1 MILMKLKNL
10 YFLLAVIST
19 LAAIQSMIF
28 PRWPEASEIP
38 SDKLNRYKSNVQING
53 AVIKSSLIKSEH
65 SDFNLSHTPI
75 TSLSI
80 QPNADLLLTNVQ
92 VRDRNNFSVSYMTD
106 SIKSLRLNKSATLSK
121 LPPFYLSEKSPT
133 GATFQT
139 CLVSGNSL
147 PNNFGVGQEQL
158 SLAVDQVKSFEQNIG
173 IKRLLGLSPSRRYQ
187 CMLITLKTKLPYP
200 ESYQIWRD
208 SLKQLQ
214 SIFK

>member
-1 MILMKLKNL
+1 MKLKNL
-10 YFLLAVIST
+10 YFFLAVIST
-19 LAAIQSMIF
+19 LAAIQSMMF
-28 PRWPEASEIP
+28 PRWPEATKISL
-38 SDKLNRYKSNVQING
+38 DKLNRFKSNLQING
-53 AVIKSSLIKSEH
+53 SVVKTSLLKTDH
-65 SDFNLSHTPI
+65 SGFNLSHTPI

-92 VRDRNNFSVSYMTD
+92 VRDRNNFSISYMTD
-106 SIKSLRLNKSATLSK
+106 SIKSLQLNKSATLNK
-121 LPPFYLSEKSPT
+121 LSPFYLSEISPT

-147 PNNFGVGQEQL
+147 PSNFGVGQEQL
-158 SLAVDQVKSFEQNIG
+158 SLAVDQVKSSEKNIG

-187 CMLITLKTKLPYP
+187 CMLITLKTKLPYT

-214 SIFK
+214 FIFK